1 MLCASTELDSVSIT
15 VVVSV
20 MVVSGTVVW
29 LTVGELYEE
38 PLKAMPQPIKRIMTM
53 TIRMGMKILLF
64 FIILITPILDL
75 VILPEVDF

>member
-1 MLCASTELDSVSIT
+1 
-15 VVVSV
+15 

-29 LTVGELYEE
+29 LTVGELDEE